1 MKNLSCLEDDL
12 FDEDRVELINEKVDN
27 NFMRLNRIKKYKD
40 FDKKQSD
47 LFEKL
52 NILLDND
59 ILDLLNDYIDTSF
72 VCRDYERALAYY
84 LGCKSV
90 FDIKQLQ

>member
-12 FDEDRVELINEKVDN
+12 FEDDRVELINEKVDN
-27 NFMRLNRIKKYKD
+27 NFMRLNTIKKYKD
-40 FDKKQSD
+40 FDKRQSD

-52 NILLDND
+52 NILLDGEV
-59 ILDLLNDYIDTSF
+59 LDLLNDYIDASF

-84 LGCKSV
+84 LGCKAV
-90 FDIKQLQ
+90 VDIKQFE